1 MSREM
6 SANERALREIMENL
20 KFGIHFG
27 KIRPHRLGGY
37 YFDTALW
44 YAHSESI
51 ADFGKPYIY
60 WRNYG
65 QSANKP
71 TLQNLRWILREI
83 FKTSP
88 SEFLMTYTTYDHYK
102 AVTGQKY

>member
-20 KFGIHFG
+20 KLGIRFG
-27 KIRPHRLGGY
+27 KIHPHRQGGY
-37 YFDTALW
+37 YFETALW
-44 YAHSESI
+44 YAYSESI

-60 WRNYG
+60 WRHYG

-71 TLQNLRWILREI
+71 TLQNLRWILRVV
-83 FKTSP
+83 FKMTP
-88 SEFLMTYTTYDHYK
+88 GEFLMTYTTYDHYK
-102 AVTGQKY
+102 AVTGQNY